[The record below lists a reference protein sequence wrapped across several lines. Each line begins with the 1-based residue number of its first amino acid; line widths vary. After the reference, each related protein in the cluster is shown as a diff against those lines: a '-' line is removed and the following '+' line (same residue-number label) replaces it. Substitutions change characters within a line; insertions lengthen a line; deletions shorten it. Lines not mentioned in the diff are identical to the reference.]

1 MTGVNTD
8 TSFEQIGLRTVQEM
22 QKRDDK
28 SARLGQEEFL
38 NLMIAQLQNQDPF
51 EPMENGNFLAQMAQ
65 FGTVSGIQELQQ
77 SFESLSSSLVSNQ
90 ALQAASLVGRQ
101 VLAPTGVGV
110 LEEGG
115 GLQGSVDLPAAS
127 PEVSVNIYDQAGQ
140 LVRRMELGSQAEGPV
155 PFQWDGLRDDG
166 SYAPPGEYFV
176 SAEASIDGNAEA
188 VETYLVNQVEAVT
201 LGRGGLLLGLKGG
214 GSLDFSEVKQIL

>member
-1 MTGVNTD
+1 MIEAKTD
-8 TSFEQIGLRTVQEM
+8 TGFEQIGLRTVQEM
-22 QKRDDK
+22 QKRDENA
-28 SARLGQEEFL
+28 ARLGQEEFL
-38 NLMIAQLQNQDPF
+38 ELMIAQLQNQDPF

-90 ALQAASLVGRQ
+90 ALQAAALVGRQ
-101 VLAPTGVGV
+101 VLAPAGVAI

-115 GLQGSVDLPAAS
+115 GLQGAVELPAAS
-127 PEVSVNIYDQAGQ
+127 PAVSVN
-140 LVRRMELGSQAEGPV
+140 
-155 PFQWDGLRDDG
+155 
-166 SYAPPGEYFV
+166 APPGEYFV

-188 VETYLVNQVEAVT
+188 EAVT
-201 LGRGGLLLGLKGG
+201 LGRGGLLLGLEGG